1 MPPRKKQQSNAL
13 LYTLV
18 AFVGLFL
25 AAATAAIIYY
35 VKTEDYKTKEEALRT
50 KISEIANSQE
60 QTSLGAIIGTRQ
72 TPKTWVGTTVDCFDA
87 AIALVTGQA
96 PLDTHIQGKLSAAGA
111 KVQAAF
117 LLAKDYIDLT
127 NADPNSTGLTTI
139 IADLKAALDNATAA
153 KTALGNQLT
162 QLQQKYDDA
171 MAATLEKEK
180 LLQAEKDI
188 LQQEVNANTEDYK
201 KLREL
206 LEQTT
211 DQQVKNAL
219 ALLDQERA
227 SREKINQDLLKT
239 QAQLTLTEDKM
250 KRAQDQI
257 AMIKPPPD
265 GNAPAM
271 TADGKV
277 ILADIHNNIVHIDKG
292 SNDHVYPGLT
302 FVVYDKNMPF
312 PKDGKGKAEIEVF
325 DVRNAVSAARILNP
339 NTKKPIL
346 TDDPIANLIWDSD
359 KKNVFVIAGQFDL
372 DNKGGPDDDAIDRIK
387 ALIEKWGGRVD
398 DAISVDTDFL
408 VLGQRPQVLKKPP
421 FEQTEID
428 PQAMEKFEASQRK
441 RDEYNN
447 TCALA
452 QNLWI
457 PTFSYDRFLYFT
469 GYKQQSA
476 NAGAF

>member
-1 MPPRKKQQSNAL
+1 
-13 LYTLV
+13 
-18 AFVGLFL
+18 
-25 AAATAAIIYY
+25 
-35 VKTEDYKTKEEALRT
+35 
-50 KISEIANSQE
+50 
-60 QTSLGAIIGTRQ
+60 
-72 TPKTWVGTTVDCFDA
+72 
-87 AIALVTGQA
+87 
-96 PLDTHIQGKLSAAGA
+96 
-111 KVQAAF
+111 
-117 LLAKDYIDLT
+117 
-127 NADPNSTGLTTI
+127 
-139 IADLKAALDNATAA
+139 
-153 KTALGNQLT
+153 
-162 QLQQKYDDA
+162 
-171 MAATLEKEK
+171 
-180 LLQAEKDI
+180 
-188 LQQEVNANTEDYK
+188 
-201 KLREL
+201 
-206 LEQTT
+206 
-211 DQQVKNAL
+211 
-219 ALLDQERA
+219 
-227 SREKINQDLLKT
+227 
-239 QAQLTLTEDKM
+239 
-250 KRAQDQI
+250 
-257 AMIKPPPD
+257 
-265 GNAPAM
+265 
-271 TADGKV
+271 
-277 ILADIHNNIVHIDKG
+277 
-292 SNDHVYPGLT
+292 
-302 FVVYDKNMPF
+302 MPF

>member
-180 LLQAEKDI
+180 LLQ
-188 LQQEVNANTEDYK
+188 
-201 KLREL
+201 
-206 LEQTT
+206 
-211 DQQVKNAL
+211 
-219 ALLDQERA
+219 
-227 SREKINQDLLKT
+227 
-239 QAQLTLTEDKM
+239 
-250 KRAQDQI
+250 
-257 AMIKPPPD
+257 
-265 GNAPAM
+265 
-271 TADGKV
+271 
-277 ILADIHNNIVHIDKG
+277 
-292 SNDHVYPGLT
+292 
-302 FVVYDKNMPF
+302 
-312 PKDGKGKAEIEVF
+312 
-325 DVRNAVSAARILNP
+325 
-339 NTKKPIL
+339 
-346 TDDPIANLIWDSD
+346 
-359 KKNVFVIAGQFDL
+359 
-372 DNKGGPDDDAIDRIK
+372 GG
-387 ALIEKWGGRVD
+387 GH
-398 DAISVDTDFL
+398 
-408 VLGQRPQVLKKPP
+408 
-421 FEQTEID
+421 
-428 PQAMEKFEASQRK
+428 
-441 RDEYNN
+441 
-447 TCALA
+447 C
-452 QNLWI
+452 
-457 PTFSYDRFLYFT
+457 
-469 GYKQQSA
+469 
-476 NAGAF
+476 

>member
-1 MPPRKKQQSNAL
+1 MP
-13 LYTLV
+13 
-18 AFVGLFL
+18 
-25 AAATAAIIYY
+25 
-35 VKTEDYKTKEEALRT
+35 

-265 GNAPAM
+265 GNAP
-271 TADGKV
+271 
-277 ILADIHNNIVHIDKG
+277 
-292 SNDHVYPGLT
+292 
-302 FVVYDKNMPF
+302 
-312 PKDGKGKAEIEVF
+312 
-325 DVRNAVSAARILNP
+325 
-339 NTKKPIL
+339 
-346 TDDPIANLIWDSD
+346 
-359 KKNVFVIAGQFDL
+359 
-372 DNKGGPDDDAIDRIK
+372 
-387 ALIEKWGGRVD
+387 GR
-398 DAISVDTDFL
+398 
-408 VLGQRPQVLKKPP
+408 
-421 FEQTEID
+421 
-428 PQAMEKFEASQRK
+428 
-441 RDEYNN
+441 
-447 TCALA
+447 
-452 QNLWI
+452 
-457 PTFSYDRFLYFT
+457 
-469 GYKQQSA
+469 
-476 NAGAF
+476 